1 MNQTTATKVKV
12 LAIHNAERRM
22 EEIDKLDFVVN
33 AKADYYNGLV
43 QGFKDGAKW
52 ALLERLTEQDMLY
65 LLDNDIIID
74 YIQTHRAAKRTLELQ
89 DTWASM
95 VASEQMNIQK
105 VLTETNSRVKAENKL
120 LKRQIEWMQETMDK
134 LHMENFERDFGKR
147 GVGIKDLKKEIKA
160 FLMANGRYAGS
171 SETAQ
176 ILREIADEWD
186 D

>member
-1 MNQTTATKVKV
+1 MNQTTATKAKV
-12 LAIHNAERRM
+12 SAIHNAERRM
-22 EEIDKLDFVVN
+22 KEIDKLDFVVN

-43 QGFKDGAKW
+43 QGFIDGAKW
-52 ALLERLTEQDMLY
+52 ALLERLTVQEILN
-65 LLDNDIIID
+65 LLDNEVVVD
-74 YIQTHRAAKRTLELQ
+74 YIQGLLNTYRGVKEARELQ
-89 DTWASM
+89 DTWESM
-95 VASEQMNIQK
+95 VASEQMNIRA
-105 VLTETNSRVKAENKL
+105 VLQAENRA
-120 LKRQIEWMQETMDK
+120 LKRQIEWMQETIDK

-147 GVGIKDLKKEIKA
+147 GDGIKDLKKGIKA